1 MYTISLNTKYLHIIT
16 HFTVFTKYRT
26 DHLFSVKY
34 REVDSAIYRLCL
46 KYSAKYS
53 YCLSAIYSISQNN
66 FVKYR
71 FRCEFRK
78 IQDSAKYNKPYYN
91 KPKPLRDKI
100 ARRCFAVLLKTHN
113 DFEHVQDKT
122 TLSGR
127 FVNGILFTKL
137 TTWRERKPQLLKV
150 SVYF

>member
-1 MYTISLNTKYLHIIT
+1 MFNRNHTSQWGSWHIRLSNRVSADYNIGRFFSAKYRKRMYTISLNTKYLHIIT

-78 IQDSAKYNKPYYN
+78 IQNSAKYSKPSWWSDD
-91 KPKPLRDKI
+91 RI
-100 ARRCFAVLLKTHN
+100 
-113 DFEHVQDKT
+113 
-122 TLSGR
+122 R
-127 FVNGILFTKL
+127 FVSF
-137 TTWRERKPQLLKV
+137 
-150 SVYF
+150 